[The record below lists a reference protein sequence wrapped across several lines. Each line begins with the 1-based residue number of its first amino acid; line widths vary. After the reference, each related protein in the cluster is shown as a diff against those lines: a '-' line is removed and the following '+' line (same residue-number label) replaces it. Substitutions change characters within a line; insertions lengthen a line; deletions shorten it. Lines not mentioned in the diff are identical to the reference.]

1 MWWSQSYIGVY
12 ETEPLSSHREHPKQ
26 PIKTIAAS
34 RSISAFFEL
43 EYNNKLIKQEVGSQ
57 QVFHNN
63 FSSPLNKLP
72 LATQQEQNVHPI
84 SIDNQYKKDL

>member
-1 MWWSQSYIGVY
+1 MFNSLTGQATTWHFQIY
-12 ETEPLSSHREHPKQ
+12 
-26 PIKTIAAS
+26 S
-34 RSISAFFEL
+34 R
-43 EYNNKLIKQEVGSQ
+43 KKKKKKKKK
-57 QVFHNN
+57 VFHNN